1 MKFFCVNEEHMDL
14 SILQSL
20 IEHGVCSPVDISAPA
35 LLTAGE
41 LNIPGGSAKHQSGLS
56 RYMLSCADAHSG
68 STVARSAKEYVDR
81 NYTDC
86 ECTLSGIA
94 KSLYVSPGYLSAAFK
109 ETVGESF
116 VDYMTGLRMTK
127 AMQLIAGTE
136 LMIYEVAIMVG
147 YENPTYFSTVFKK
160 TAGISPKYYRQHIRR
175 PATRPAQP

>member
-1 MKFFCVNEEHMDL
+1 MLAGRHQRASFVNRRGAEY
-14 SILQSL
+14 SRRFRK
-20 IEHGVCSPVDISAPA
+20 APERA
-35 LLTAGE
+35 VAVYAE
-41 LNIPGGSAKHQSGLS
+41 LCG
-56 RYMLSCADAHSG
+56 
-68 STVARSAKEYVDR
+68 
-81 NYTDC
+81 
-86 ECTLSGIA
+86 CTLSGIA

-127 AMQLIAGTE
+127 ARQLIAGTE